1 MICPQSLPSWTNSMG
16 IETRWHNTQSSRM
29 VLRHPGASVEYSAS
43 GSRRERWLGN
53 PVLDWAEIWKKQ
65 RIGLVDI
72 WWYHIWWYLMISD
85 DIWWYLLISV
95 DIWWYVDL
103 LWNTNL
109 VHVQTICSAWSHD
122 WTQSC
127 NMTRYDELG
136 KSLDRSQ
143 QCPATRMH
151 TFPSAKPLLF
161 LSQFQD
167 EIGATN
173 YSTCERPW
181 LLRTSLT
188 SWCWNLYPRGQGE
201 TNLSNSM
208 FLLGN
213 TGMIIQPPRMES

>member
-1 MICPQSLPSWTNSMG
+1 MCSPYFNMRLWWLCDDLPTIIAIMNQFYGDRNTLAQHAVIPHGAEAPRSICGIFSFRIPQRTLVGKSGPRLGGNLK
-16 IETRWHNTQSSRM
+16 ETTHWSC
-29 VLRHPGASVEYSAS
+29 
-43 GSRRERWLGN
+43 
-53 PVLDWAEIWKKQ
+53 
-65 RIGLVDI
+65 
-72 WWYHIWWYLMISD
+72 
-85 DIWWYLLISV
+85 WYLLISD